1 MHFFPIW
8 NQLYRLACSMGVVLR
23 DGQTLYDLYLER
35 TPLYEKYADIR
46 ISETGLDIEQT
57 VEQIVDGITNLH

>member
-1 MHFFPIW
+1 MHDRCMKNMRI
-8 NQLYRLACSMGVVLR
+8 S
-23 DGQTLYDLYLER
+23 E
-35 TPLYEKYADIR
+35 